1 MTTIDPES
9 GRFRVTLQ
17 GVALLAATGGL
28 GGTAVNGGD
37 LRPLR
42 MLGAALVPVAV
53 LAFASRSKTRL
64 TLHRALGLALTC
76 AAVALG
82 VASDSTDLWLYLGSI
97 LVLLAVA
104 PPLAR
109 RVADLLALVPLA
121 GISAT
126 DSESGQVTSLDDLA
140 SRELARAR
148 RAGRPLSVVSLSLD
162 HHSMLKA
169 LMQQKEVAAA
179 AADLMA
185 VLRQTDVFGYRGSN
199 RFVALL
205 VETSGTAAVGAMYRL
220 VSELDSGVAR
230 NLRAGIA
237 SFPDDN
243 LTWEGLKELARER
256 ERPLVDVSETA
267 PLVQSVEVLA

>member
-162 HHSMLKA
+162 HHSVLGA